1 MLQTFARIGKDV
13 IHLHVTGNIPYY
25 QTFHIIKY
33 YQKFQIIKC
42 PHLQRDWIH
51 HANSTDCAGG
61 LCLPHLSSDIK
72 TGHLHL
78 HQRTQ
83 HEQQMGEAESPGTA
97 GKL

>member
-1 MLQTFARIGKDV
+1 MSFIYMSQEIFHIIKRSILSNLI
-13 IHLHVTGNIPYY
+13 IL
-25 QTFHIIKY
+25 HIIKY

-61 LCLPHLSSDIK
+61 LCLPHLSSDVK

>member
-1 MLQTFARIGKDV
+1 MSFIYMSQEIFHIIKRSILSNLI
-13 IHLHVTGNIPYY
+13 IL
-25 QTFHIIKY
+25 HIIKY